1 MESSLFNTGF
11 LGGSFLWF
19 IGQVADDSTW
29 RENQNPGKF
38 EEISEMPAWGY
49 RYKVRIIGHHD
60 QDESDVT
67 AEELPWAQVMYPVT
81 AGSGQ
86 GGSYQSPAIKQ
97 GMFVFGFFLDG
108 KDQQTPIIMGCLGN
122 NAKTK
127 LERKTGTEGSGG
139 KNFTPQSFYSKNR
152 DEEPVEQKHLKDGDL
167 APKQAGN
174 RAFSSPSKSNV
185 TVEASDANNI
195 KTIADRKKYDTLTE
209 KHSLGC
215 PNPDTQSDT
224 KNMQTVISTL
234 TKTIESFQQSLT
246 DADAA
251 AGLPILKND
260 KNIDKA
266 IDSASKE
273 MAKFMKG
280 TMNKLQQF
288 TTKEFNEKL
297 APMENL
303 APPSHALELLNK
315 KVEGLEKIACMF
327 NGMAGLALAGLI
339 AAALKRAFNRKK
351 KRAEEAAAINSVSNA
366 GVVNATLAAGIGTD
380 GLVGTDAVVGGT
392 DTLTGT
398 IGSRVSRV
406 GVTSSQTIPST
417 PVLDTP
423 GAADVPPPTADG
435 FYRPTPL
442 CETEEIVGEVLGG
455 TINTIMSGFDSAIGP
470 VIDEIQNS
478 LGGSSTE
485 TGSENIGTIDHAIN
499 ENNVLSSLSSGALIL
514 SFSQSVADQA
524 GIDPNKVGDS
534 NRYWADGNYG
544 RGLTG
549 FIDAAGQNTPDNQ
562 QLIANALSLI
572 DDRSNPTGIAA
583 GLTLASNILGVNQN
597 LLGGIGL
604 AFAAI
609 RSGGIPDLIS
619 AVGGLA
625 AFNPRILNAVVGGG
639 AALGGG
645 ALAGGIGLGALGGMS
660 FDIASALNFVNSI
673 TKIFNCDPDPECSPN
688 DEHTMQSGGGSAG
701 RPSTSSIADSAKNIS
716 ASVGER
722 KSYGTS
728 VEKLSSS
735 KKGVTINKKFAKPK
749 TRTQDLTNL
758 VGYVNGQPYYGDF
771 HIHERED
778 GSIVKM
784 VGIAHTTTPHEI
796 IYDTVQESL
805 D

>member
-1 MESSLFNTGF
+1 MESSSLFNPGF
-11 LGGSFLWF
+11 LGGSFYWF
-19 IGQVADDSTW
+19 IGQIADDSTW

-139 KNFTPQSFYSKNR
+139 KNFTPQSFYSKNQ
-152 DEEPVEQKHLKDGDL
+152 DEEPEPQKHLKDGDL

-251 AGLPILKND
+251 VGLPILKND
-260 KNIDKA
+260 KNVDKA
-266 IDSASKE
+266 IENASQE

-303 APPSHALELLNK
+303 APPSHSLELLNK

-339 AAALKRAFNRKK
+339 AAALRRAFNRKK
-351 KRAEEAAAINSVSNA
+351 KRAEQAAANRSVSNA

-398 IGSRVSRV
+398 IGSRV
-406 GVTSSQTIPST
+406 GITSSQTIPST

-423 GAADVPPPTADG
+423 GATDVPPPTADG

-442 CETEEIVGEVLGG
+442 CDCLLYT
-455 TINTIMSGFDSAIGP
+455 S
-470 VIDEIQNS
+470 
-478 LGGSSTE
+478 
-485 TGSENIGTIDHAIN
+485 
-499 ENNVLSSLSSGALIL
+499 
-514 SFSQSVADQA
+514 
-524 GIDPNKVGDS
+524 
-534 NRYWADGNYG
+534 
-544 RGLTG
+544 
-549 FIDAAGQNTPDNQ
+549 DAA
-562 QLIANALSLI
+562 
-572 DDRSNPTGIAA
+572 
-583 GLTLASNILGVNQN
+583 
-597 LLGGIGL
+597 
-604 AFAAI
+604 
-609 RSGGIPDLIS
+609 
-619 AVGGLA
+619 
-625 AFNPRILNAVVGGG
+625 
-639 AALGGG
+639 
-645 ALAGGIGLGALGGMS
+645 
-660 FDIASALNFVNSI
+660 
-673 TKIFNCDPDPECSPN
+673 
-688 DEHTMQSGGGSAG
+688 DE
-701 RPSTSSIADSAKNIS
+701 
-716 ASVGER
+716 
-722 KSYGTS
+722 
-728 VEKLSSS
+728 
-735 KKGVTINKKFAKPK
+735 
-749 TRTQDLTNL
+749 
-758 VGYVNGQPYYGDF
+758 
-771 HIHERED
+771 
-778 GSIVKM
+778 
-784 VGIAHTTTPHEI
+784 
-796 IYDTVQESL
+796 
-805 D
+805 

>member
-1 MESSLFNTGF
+1 MESSSLFNPGF
-11 LGGSFLWF
+11 LGGSFYWF
-19 IGQVADDSTW
+19 IGQIADDS
-29 RENQNPGKF
+29 R
-38 EEISEMPAWGY
+38 Y
-49 RYKVRIIGHHD
+49 RYKVRIIGQHE
-60 QDESDVT
+60 QDESEVT
-67 AEELPWAQVMYPVT
+67 AEDLPWAQVMYPVT
-81 AGSGQ
+81 SGSGQ
-86 GGSYQSPAIKQ
+86 GGSYQSPALKQ

-139 KNFTPQSFYSKNR
+139 KNFTPQSFYSKNQ
-152 DEEPVEQKHLKDGDL
+152 DEEPEPQKHLKDGDL
-167 APKQAGN
+167 APKQGGN
-174 RAFSSPSKSNV
+174 NV
-185 TVEASDANNI
+185 TIEASDANNI
-195 KTIADRKKYDTLTE
+195 KTIADRKKYGTLIE
-209 KHSLGC
+209 KHPLAC

-224 KNMQTVISTL
+224 KNIQTVISTL
-234 TKTIESFQQSLT
+234 TNTIESFQQSLT

-251 AGLPILKND
+251 VGLPILKND

-266 IDSASKE
+266 IENASEE
-273 MAKFMKG
+273 MAKYMKG

-303 APPSHALELLNK
+303 APPSHSLELLNK

-339 AAALKRAFNRKK
+339 AAALRRAFNRKK
-351 KRAEEAAAINSVSNA
+351 RRAEEAAANSSVSNA

-380 GLVGTDAVVGGT
+380 GLIGTDAVVGGT

-398 IGSRVSRV
+398 IGSRV
-406 GVTSSQTIPST
+406 GITSSQTIPST

-423 GAADVPPPTADG
+423 GATDVPPPTADG

-442 CETEEIVGEVLGG
+442 CETEEIVGEVMGG
-455 TINTIMSGFDSAIGP
+455 TINTIMSGFDGAIGP

-485 TGSENIGTIDHAIN
+485 TGSENVGTIDHAIN

-524 GIDPNKVGDS
+524 GIDPNNVGNS

-544 RGLTG
+544 LGLVG
-549 FIDAAGQNTPDNQ
+549 FIDAADQNTPDNQ
-562 QLIANALSLI
+562 QLIAQALSLI

-609 RSGGIPDLIS
+609 RGGGIPDLIS

-625 AFNPRILNAVVGGG
+625 AFNPRILNAVAGGG

-645 ALAGGIGLGALGGMS
+645 ALASGIGLGALGGMS

-673 TKIFNCDPDPECSPN
+673 TKIFNCDPEPECSPN

-701 RPSTSSIADSAKNIS
+701 RPSTSSIAESAKNSSLSIK
-716 ASVGER
+716 EK

-735 KKGVTINKKFAKPK
+735 KEGVKIKKTFAKP
-749 TRTQDLTNL
+749 R
-758 VGYVNGQPYYGDF
+758 
-771 HIHERED
+771 R
-778 GSIVKM
+778 SR
-784 VGIAHTTTPHEI
+784 
-796 IYDTVQESL
+796 
-805 D
+805 